1 MSPRLNDP
9 TVSVLLPIM
18 ADEPRSKEKVP
29 DVASPKLT
37 MQEVHD
43 HIAQAVVGEG
53 CAEVTAQV
61 EETLLSPGLVSA
73 GTNVDASSTLGLDHP
88 EQVS

>member
-1 MSPRLNDP
+1 
-9 TVSVLLPIM
+9 M

-53 CAEVTAQV
+53 GAEVAALV
-61 EETLLSPGLVSA
+61 EKTLPSMGIDNA
-73 GTNVDASSTLGLDHP
+73 GTGVGASSTVDLDHP

>member
-1 MSPRLNDP
+1 M
-9 TVSVLLPIM
+9 LPIM

-53 CAEVTAQV
+53 CAEVAALV
-61 EETLLSPGLVSA
+61 EKTLPSMGMDNA
-73 GTNVDASSTLGLDHP
+73 GTRAGASSTVDLDHP

>member
-1 MSPRLNDP
+1 
-9 TVSVLLPIM
+9 M

-37 MQEVHD
+37 KQEVHD

-53 CAEVTAQV
+53 CAEVTAPI
-61 EETLLSPGLVSA
+61 EETLPSLGLDNA
-73 GTNVDASSTLGLDHP
+73 GTGAGASSTVGLDHP